1 MSYTLQKVKNKNSGI
16 EYFDL
21 VNDSCRVHNIFYKE
35 QFVESVPYYFVGI
48 QENDTTPYVEILG
61 AFSEI
66 NSSNYVELLEKYKNL
81 LCGEKS

>member
-21 VNDSCRVHNIFYKE
+21 VNDSCQIHNIFYEE
-35 QFVESVPYYFVGI
+35 QFVESVPDYFVGFY
-48 QENDTTPYVEILG
+48 ENASTPYVEISS

-66 NSSNYVELLEKYKNL
+66 NPDDYVGLLEKYKKL
-81 LCGEKS
+81 LCG